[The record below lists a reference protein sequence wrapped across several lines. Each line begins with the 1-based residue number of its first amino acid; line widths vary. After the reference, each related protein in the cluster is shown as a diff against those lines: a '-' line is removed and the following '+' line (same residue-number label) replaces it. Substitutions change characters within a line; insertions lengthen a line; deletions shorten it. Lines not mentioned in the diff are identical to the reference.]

1 MKDPLLIDLVG
12 TDTNQIPD
20 RIKNIAVLC
29 NSDAQKHDVIRDF
42 ITKNRDKKMLIF
54 TDTKAEAAQ
63 FEMKTYAKFMPLH
76 GDLSQSQRQ
85 YVMKRYRHADCK
97 DILVATDVAA
107 RGLDVNDI
115 DIVV

>member
-1 MKDPLLIDLVG
+1 
-12 TDTNQIPD
+12 
-20 RIKNIAVLC
+20 
-29 NSDAQKHDVIRDF
+29 
-42 ITKNRDKKMLIF
+42 MLIF

-76 GDLSQSQRQ
+76 GDLTQSQRQ
-85 YVMKRYRHADCK
+85 HVMRRYRLPECK